1 MHSLVCKGAVP
12 SMVKA
17 ASKQAGKRHPV
28 LHFVANLSSASGA
41 LLPSPDYVSFLE
53 RAIVNVIFA
62 SEFKY

>member
-1 MHSLVCKGAVP
+1 
-12 SMVKA
+12 MVKA